1 MAGAHRV
8 CARRGGHYCRP
19 DRGVLAQNMNLRER
33 ILEHIVPG
41 GIRAERLAQLLGN
54 ENASAVQVAIAS
66 MLRDGTLVQVVP
78 GYYERPQRALK
89 RRVVKPQAPR
99 PKRVP
104 AICPICDAHIR
115 AAHKGDFCTDC
126 TREIAR
132 LKASPVVQ
140 RAKAVPLG
148 SARMAP

>member
-8 CARRGGHYCRP
+8 CARRDGHYCRP

-89 RRVVKPQAPR
+89 RRVVKPQAPSR
-99 PKRVP
+99 DR
-104 AICPICDAHIR
+104 DR
-115 AAHKGDFCTDC
+115 NGEDGDMSTG
-126 TREIAR
+126 TRLGLIDR
-132 LKASPVVQ
+132 KAGPVLPVW
-140 RAKAVPLG
+140 RAVPCEGLG
-148 SARMAP
+148 VRAHA